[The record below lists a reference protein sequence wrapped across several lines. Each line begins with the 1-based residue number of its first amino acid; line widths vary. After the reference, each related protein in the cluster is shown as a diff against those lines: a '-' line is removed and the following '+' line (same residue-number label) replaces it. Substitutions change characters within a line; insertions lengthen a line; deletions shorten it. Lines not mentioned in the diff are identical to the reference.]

1 MSRKKEKYYWQES
14 DRYVSVNELADLSV
28 EEQIEVM
35 RYWFKK
41 HYENPVDRMPYESK
55 EGGYIYIS
63 GGPYDAREELSEEFQ
78 DMASQM
84 AINKLV
90 EELEEESM
98 EWAGVPSDEK

>member
-1 MSRKKEKYYWQES
+1 MRREKEKYYWQES
-14 DRYVSVNELADLSV
+14 DQHILENELKELSV

-41 HYENPVDRMPYESK
+41 HYENPVDRTPYESK

-78 DMASQM
+78 GMASQV

-98 EWAGVPSDEK
+98 EWAGVPDDEK